1 MVVLFV
7 VSAVDYVTN
16 PLLKRVEVHREMN
29 SKFSLGVENVV
40 TLKVINRSRYPLKVR
55 LKDDFPNEFLFDAV
69 VHDCSVSPMDHVDI
83 SYRLTAVTAGNL
95 SVRRYTSAVSGDLG
109 TCRPATACVGGDG
122 NKSLSEPTG
131 GPTI

>member
-1 MVVLFV
+1 MHLSNRLLIFLLPVAVPIVLSSVAPSLLFLGGAYVVVLFV

-69 VHDCSVSPMDHVDI
+69 VHDFYVSPMEHMQI
-83 SYRLTAVTAGNL
+83 YRIV
-95 SVRRYTSAVSGDLG
+95 SRRY
-109 TCRPATACVGGDG
+109 GGEFI
-122 NKSLSEPTG
+122 SS
-131 GPTI
+131 